1 MVFEKKCNHLSL
13 GDDKALKSRARIKR
27 RCRDEEV
34 LLHLFINHHK
44 SRARLTWSL
53 RRPEKLLGP
62 DKLFPPPNTAASFN
76 HYPT

>member
-34 LLHLFINHHK
+34 LLHLFFKTI
-44 SRARLTWSL
+44 SL
-53 RRPEKLLGP
+53 RGP
-62 DKLFPPPNTAASFN
+62 RIYDAGADQSPR
-76 HYPT
+76 HG